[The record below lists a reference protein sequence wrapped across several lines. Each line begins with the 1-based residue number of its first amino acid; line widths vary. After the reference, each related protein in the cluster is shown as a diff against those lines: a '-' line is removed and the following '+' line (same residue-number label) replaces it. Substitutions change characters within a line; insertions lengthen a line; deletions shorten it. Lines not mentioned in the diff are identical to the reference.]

1 MEDWGLG
8 PHGNS
13 VSIRMGTAQ
22 APVCV
27 GHVHVTALVLAAEVA
42 AVKGPGLRSQI
53 AQGTSFSIFVLF
65 RKGARV
71 VPVHS
76 FAPSLCFCDHVV
88 VFQPK

>member
-8 PHGNS
+8 PHGNL

-27 GHVHVTALVLAAEVA
+27 GHVHVTALVLAVEVA

-53 AQGTSFSIFVLF
+53 AQGISE
-65 RKGARV
+65 
-71 VPVHS
+71 
-76 FAPSLCFCDHVV
+76 SLCFLRRGQELCHPQLSSFL
-88 VFQPK
+88 VFL